1 MDYLKGLNE
10 SQYEAVTT
18 IQGPLMVLAGAGSGK
33 TRVLTMR
40 IAHLIQNGV
49 DPFNILALTF
59 TNKAAREMKERI
71 ARVVGDSDAKS
82 IWMGTFHSIFARI
95 LRMEAHYL
103 GFPSNFTIYDSQDAL
118 NVIKK
123 VLKEMSIDSDL
134 YKPKKVLSRISQYK
148 NNLITVNAYFNNPEL
163 MEADE
168 MANMKLLGEI
178 YRKYVETCYKSG
190 AMDFDDLLLR
200 TNELLTRFP
209 EVLAKYQDR
218 FRYILVDEYQDTNH
232 SQYLIV
238 KALASKFENLCVVGD
253 DAQSIYAFRGAN
265 IYNILN
271 FKKDYPDAITVSLE
285 QNYRSTQN
293 IVNAANDVIAKNQQ
307 QFKKNVFSENEP
319 GDKIQVYRS
328 LSDADEANFV
338 AAQILENSMRNQ
350 RKYSDFAI
358 LYRTNS
364 QTRAFEDALRRKN
377 IPYKVYGGLSFY
389 QRKEIK
395 DLIAY
400 LRLLVNEND
409 QEALLRIINYP
420 TRGIGETTQNKLI
433 VTADQLNISMAELL
447 NNLQMYGPQTGFN
460 AGTLNK
466 LSEFWNMIK
475 AFQVMMKTE
484 TVYQVA
490 MDVAQKSGL
499 LKLLKDDQTPE
510 GVSRMENIQEL
521 MNSLQ
526 GFIEEQQQ
534 LEDGDPGLSNFL
546 ENIALSTDTQ
556 DKDDDNNKVSLM
568 TIHLSKGLEF
578 PVVHIVGLEENLFP
592 SFMSANTR
600 EELEEERRL
609 FYVALTR
616 AEKQAIFSYAV
627 SRFQW
632 GKITDSEPSRFL
644 SEVDTMYLDFLNP
657 ATDTRFRNSSGL
669 TSSLFDDAPPPRLVK
684 KDTPKKLTPSPALTP
699 KNLKPVASAQINNP
713 SGGTTDHIEVGNM
726 VRHDRFGVGEVVFL
740 DGTDPQ
746 NIKAKV
752 LFQHEGEKN
761 LILKFAKLTKIS

>member
-1 MDYLKGLNE
+1 
-10 SQYEAVTT
+10 
-18 IQGPLMVLAGAGSGK
+18 
-33 TRVLTMR
+33 
-40 IAHLIQNGV
+40 
-49 DPFNILALTF
+49 
-59 TNKAAREMKERI
+59 
-71 ARVVGDSDAKS
+71 
-82 IWMGTFHSIFARI
+82 
-95 LRMEAHYL
+95 
-103 GFPSNFTIYDSQDAL
+103 
-118 NVIKK
+118 
-123 VLKEMSIDSDL
+123 
-134 YKPKKVLSRISQYK
+134 
-148 NNLITVNAYFNNPEL
+148 
-163 MEADE
+163 
-168 MANMKLLGEI
+168 
-178 YRKYVETCYKSG
+178 
-190 AMDFDDLLLR
+190 
-200 TNELLTRFP
+200 
-209 EVLAKYQDR
+209 
-218 FRYILVDEYQDTNH
+218 
-232 SQYLIV
+232 
-238 KALASKFENLCVVGD
+238 
-253 DAQSIYAFRGAN
+253 
-265 IYNILN
+265 
-271 FKKDYPDAITVSLE
+271 
-285 QNYRSTQN
+285 
-293 IVNAANDVIAKNQQ
+293 
-307 QFKKNVFSENEP
+307 
-319 GDKIQVYRS
+319 
-328 LSDADEANFV
+328 
-338 AAQILENSMRNQ
+338 MRNQ

-616 AEKQAIFSYAV
+616 AENRLYSRMQFPVFSGVKLRIPSQVV
-627 SRFQW
+627 S
-632 GKITDSEPSRFL
+632 
-644 SEVDTMYLDFLNP
+644 
-657 ATDTRFRNSSGL
+657 
-669 TSSLFDDAPPPRLVK
+669 
-684 KDTPKKLTPSPALTP
+684 
-699 KNLKPVASAQINNP
+699 
-713 SGGTTDHIEVGNM
+713 
-726 VRHDRFGVGEVVFL
+726 
-740 DGTDPQ
+740 
-746 NIKAKV
+746 
-752 LFQHEGEKN
+752 
-761 LILKFAKLTKIS
+761 

>member
-1 MDYLKGLNE
+1 
-10 SQYEAVTT
+10 
-18 IQGPLMVLAGAGSGK
+18 
-33 TRVLTMR
+33 
-40 IAHLIQNGV
+40 
-49 DPFNILALTF
+49 
-59 TNKAAREMKERI
+59 
-71 ARVVGDSDAKS
+71 
-82 IWMGTFHSIFARI
+82 
-95 LRMEAHYL
+95 
-103 GFPSNFTIYDSQDAL
+103 
-118 NVIKK
+118 
-123 VLKEMSIDSDL
+123 
-134 YKPKKVLSRISQYK
+134 
-148 NNLITVNAYFNNPEL
+148 
-163 MEADE
+163 
-168 MANMKLLGEI
+168 
-178 YRKYVETCYKSG
+178 
-190 AMDFDDLLLR
+190 
-200 TNELLTRFP
+200 
-209 EVLAKYQDR
+209 
-218 FRYILVDEYQDTNH
+218 
-232 SQYLIV
+232 
-238 KALASKFENLCVVGD
+238 
-253 DAQSIYAFRGAN
+253 
-265 IYNILN
+265 
-271 FKKDYPDAITVSLE
+271 
-285 QNYRSTQN
+285 
-293 IVNAANDVIAKNQQ
+293 
-307 QFKKNVFSENEP
+307 
-319 GDKIQVYRS
+319 
-328 LSDADEANFV
+328 
-338 AAQILENSMRNQ
+338 MRNQ

-627 SRFQW
+627 SVFSGVKLR
-632 GKITDSEPSRFL
+632 IPS
-644 SEVDTMYLDFLNP
+644 
-657 ATDTRFRNSSGL
+657 
-669 TSSLFDDAPPPRLVK
+669 
-684 KDTPKKLTPSPALTP
+684 
-699 KNLKPVASAQINNP
+699 Q
-713 SGGTTDHIEVGNM
+713 
-726 VRHDRFGVGEVVFL
+726 VV
-740 DGTDPQ
+740 
-746 NIKAKV
+746 
-752 LFQHEGEKN
+752 
-761 LILKFAKLTKIS
+761 S